1 MHTTATLADRTPVS
15 FDRGFCG
22 PAAIA
27 AAVTEARANPGR
39 VVRLVAAEHPARG
52 GAVLADLRFL
62 VADHHADDLAGHVR
76 SASEDFPGV
85 GGETYARP
93 DDTDAE
99 VAAGLAL
106 RLLAAAGTARASIFR
121 PAL

>member
-39 VVRLVAAEHPARG
+39 VVRLVA
-52 GAVLADLRFL
+52 
-62 VADHHADDLAGHVR
+62 DHRADDLAGHVR